1 MDVSYTGS
9 MSERETWIVAV
20 SGGIDSAVLLDML
33 VESQAADLVVA
44 HVDHGIRKDS
54 AEDAELVQRMA
65 EKYELPYEVTQ
76 LHLGASASEQLARDE
91 RYAWLDSLRQKY
103 HATAVATAHHQDDL
117 IETMILNMQRG
128 TGWRGL
134 CSLRE
139 TATRKRPML
148 ILSKASI
155 ASYAIE
161 RGLEWRE
168 DSTND
173 DLRYRR
179 NYIRHGIMPRLDT
192 YTRRE
197 FIKLYNA
204 QLALRTDIE
213 NEITELRATVKE
225 SDGLS
230 RYWLIMLPESVAVE
244 ILRTTCEGVLVDQQ
258 LRRLLLFAKTARV
271 NAIHEP
277 GGGITARVTLTRL
290 IVSRASDLVS

>member
-1 MDVSYTGS
+1 

-33 VESQAADLVVA
+33 VESQTADLVVA
-44 HVDHGIRKDS
+44 HVDHGIRSDS
-54 AEDAELVQRMA
+54 AEDAELVRRMA

-76 LHLGASASEQLARDE
+76 LYLGTSASEQLARDE
-91 RYAWLDSLRQKY
+91 RYAWLDSLREKY
-103 HATAVATAHHQDDL
+103 QATAVATAHHQDDL

-155 ASYAIE
+155 VSYAIE

-179 NYIRHGIMPRLDT
+179 NYIRHAIMPRIDARS
-192 YTRRE
+192 RRE

-204 QLALRTDIE
+204 QLALRVDIE
-213 NEITELRATVKE
+213 YEINELIAIVKND
-225 SDGLS
+225 DGLS
-230 RYWLIMLPESVAVE
+230 RYWLIMLPENVALEV
-244 ILRTTCEGVLVDQQ
+244 LRTTCDGLLVDQQ
-258 LRRLLLFAKTARV
+258 LRRLLLFAKSARV
-271 NAIHEP
+271 NAVHEP
-277 GGGITARVTLTRL
+277 GGGLTVRVTLRHL
-290 IVSRASDLVS
+290 IVSRPSDLVS